1 LEQLEQAARRLTYSF
16 GPFLLDPAE
25 RRLVLDGRDL
35 RLSPKVFETLVLL
48 VERRGLL
55 VDKDDLMKALWPG
68 TFVEEVTLARNI
80 SLLRKALGD
89 APGQDQSQYIE
100 TVSKRGYRFI
110 AEVKEVYQPAA
121 QSGSA
126 GETDSG
132 GDSMQ
137 KPGTWRQRHRAW
149 IVAAGCVLLVIG
161 SAVIWRLIA
170 LRHSAIPISSLAVLP
185 LENLSGDPDQEYFVD
200 GMTDELITDLAQIH
214 SLRVISRTSVMQFK
228 HTKKTLPEIAKELN
242 VDAVVEGSV
251 SRSGTDV
258 HITAQLLDARQDRHL
273 WAASYER
280 KMADIVSLQ
289 TQVATAIAN
298 QVKANLTPEENAR
311 LKKARPVNPQ
321 AYDAFLKGLY
331 VENRKHAEP
340 PGKAVAYFEQA
351 VAIDPNYAEAWAQLG
366 NSYAFYSGAVGAKD
380 RPEIISKARA
390 AIGKALQL
398 DPNLPSAYTFSGW
411 IKMWYDW
418 DWAGAERDLKRAIQL
433 DPNNSVA
440 HRNYAHYLMLNR
452 RFDESLEENKL
463 AIDLAPFEILGTA
476 HLIQLY
482 AAEHQ
487 QDKVIEQCK
496 RVLEMDPA
504 HTGVYGALSHA
515 YEAKGQWAEAVTAL
529 DHLQELHLIGRIG
542 YLANAAH
549 IWAASGDKNRAEAA
563 MAEVQEFARHHE
575 LPALLFA
582 YYEARFG
589 DRDKAFQWMEKAY
602 QDRDPGLGAIEIE
615 DSFDNLRSDPRFQN
629 LERRIGFK

>member
-1 LEQLEQAARRLTYSF
+1 
-16 GPFLLDPAE
+16 
-25 RRLVLDGRDL
+25 
-35 RLSPKVFETLVLL
+35 
-48 VERRGLL
+48 
-55 VDKDDLMKALWPG
+55 
-68 TFVEEVTLARNI
+68 
-80 SLLRKALGD
+80 
-89 APGQDQSQYIE
+89 
-100 TVSKRGYRFI
+100 
-110 AEVKEVYQPAA
+110 
-121 QSGSA
+121 
-126 GETDSG
+126 
-132 GDSMQ
+132 
-137 KPGTWRQRHRAW
+137 
-149 IVAAGCVLLVIG
+149 
-161 SAVIWRLIA
+161 
-170 LRHSAIPISSLAVLP
+170 
-185 LENLSGDPDQEYFVD
+185 
-200 GMTDELITDLAQIH
+200 MTDELITDLAQIH

-228 HTKKTLPEIAKELN
+228 HTKKTLPEIARELN

-251 SRSGTDV
+251 SRSGSDV

-273 WAASYER
+273 WAASYQR

-311 LKKARPVNPQ
+311 LTKTRPVNPQ
-321 AYDAFLKGLY
+321 AYDAFLKGMY

-340 PGKAVAYFEQA
+340 AGKAVGYFEQA
-351 VAIDPNYAEAWAQLG
+351 VAIDPNYAEAWAQLA
-366 NSYAFYSGAVGAKD
+366 NSYAFYSGLVGSKD

-398 DPNLPSAYTFSGW
+398 DPNLSSAYTFSGW

-440 HRNYAHYLMLNR
+440 HRNYAHYLMLHR

-463 AIDLAPFEILGTA
+463 AIDLAPFEILATA

-482 AAEHQ
+482 QAERQ
-487 QDKVIEQCK
+487 PDKVIEQCK

-504 HTGVYGALSHA
+504 HTGVYGALSQA
-515 YEAKGQWAEAVTAL
+515 YEAKGQWAEAFGAL
-529 DHLQELHLIGRIG
+529 DHLQELHLISRIG

-563 MAEVQEFARHHE
+563 MAEVKEFAKHHE
-575 LPALLFA
+575 LPAIAFA

-589 DRDKAFQWMEKAY
+589 NRDEAFRLLEKAY
-602 QDRDPGLGAIEIE
+602 QDRDPGLGSIEIE
-615 DSFDNLRSDPRFQN
+615 PSLDNLRSDPRFQD
-629 LERRIGFK
+629 LERRVGFR